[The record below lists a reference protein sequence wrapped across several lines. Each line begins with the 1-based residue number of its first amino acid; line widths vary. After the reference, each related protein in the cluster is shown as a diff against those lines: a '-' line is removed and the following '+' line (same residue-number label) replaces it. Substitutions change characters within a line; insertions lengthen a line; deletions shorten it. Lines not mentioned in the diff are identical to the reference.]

1 MKVVIVGAGG
11 HGRVV
16 LDIFR
21 SNHQFEVVGFL
32 DSNKGLHRQHV
43 DGIEIMG
50 DLSLAPRFGEL
61 GIGGAL
67 IAIGDN
73 RIRQMY
79 ATTLEKAGVNLV
91 CAIHPSSS
99 IADNAQVG
107 KNVVIAA
114 GANICAHTIIDDS
127 VIINTGSIIDHESL
141 IGSGAHVCPGVRM
154 AGHVIV
160 KPLSFIGIGA
170 TVVQNVT
177 IGESAVVGAG
187 AVVLKDVPA
196 YTTVVGVPAKVIK
209 PSHVPIADQQT
220 TYGAGSL
227 AAAKSMVS
235 RPVRRRPTMVQEP
248 VLQL

>member
-32 DSNKGLHRQHV
+32 DTNSALHRQHV
-43 DGIEIMG
+43 DGIEVIG
-50 DLSLAPRFGEL
+50 DLGLVERFGEL

-79 ATTLEKAGVNLV
+79 ASALEKSGVNLV

-99 IADNAQVG
+99 IAENARVG

-114 GANICAHTIIDDS
+114 GASICAHTIIEDS
-127 VIINTGSIIDHESL
+127 VIVNTGSIVDHESL
-141 IGSGAHVCPGVRM
+141 IGSGVHVCPGVRM
-154 AGHVIV
+154 AGHVVV

-170 TVVQNVT
+170 TVVQNVI

-187 AVVLKDVPA
+187 AVVLKDVPS
-196 YTTVVGVPAKVIK
+196 YTTVVGVPAQVIK
-209 PSHVPIADQQT
+209 PSHVPIVDQT
-220 TYGAGSL
+220 VSYGARSL

-235 RPVRRRPTMVQEP
+235 RPVRRRPMAVSEP
-248 VLQL
+248 VLQR